1 MKKACGFFIILLSLP
16 VLWWIS
22 TNIRTEINSAKAHEE
37 QIADAI
43 HLPEVQS
50 QLPITLIDQN
60 GQTFSE
66 EYVEWRQP
74 LTLQEIPQIAQEIF
88 IASEDAHFYD
98 HIGFDLSAIVR
109 AVVANSNSNSASQG
123 GSTITQQLVRM
134 RYLSDEKTY
143 ERKLT
148 ELFYSY
154 ELEKEFDKDAI
165 LTMYLNE
172 SYFSNQVY
180 GIGGAATYYFQKPL
194 QELSVAEIAF
204 IAAIPNN
211 PSLYNPL
218 KNFDKTKARQERL
231 LDTLAA
237 SGAITTEDANTYKAE
252 TITLNVKNKV
262 QNYPMYS
269 TYVLQEL
276 RWLVAE
282 KEGYA
287 DRLANTQSEEEK
299 KKIKAQLDN
308 RLNTLFQ
315 NGLTIYTALDP
326 NKQAHDEKKMTAIL
340 GPGKLQAAGAVIDN
354 KSREV
359 VSIYAGKDYE
369 KYDFHR
375 AYQGTRQPGSAFKPL
390 AVYAPFFETTAHTPD
405 SKVSGGSYC
414 VGSFCP
420 QNYGGFTY
428 GDVSIRT
435 AFRYSYN
442 TSALRLLNTVGI
454 ETAFSYL
461 DRFNFRSI
469 VAEDHNY
476 AAASLGGLT
485 YGVTA
490 LELADAYT
498 SFIDGSYVLA
508 HSIRK
513 VTAADGTELF
523 SWDTERDQIWSPK
536 TVKYM
541 RSLLA
546 DVVANGTGQGVYS
559 RGNYIGA
566 KTGTTN
572 NYRDYWLA
580 GLNDEYTA
588 AVWLGYDKPQS
599 MESLEAYKIHHKLFN
614 VLME

>member
-1 MKKACGFFIILLSLP
+1 MKKAFGFFIIVLSLP
-16 VLWWIS
+16 ALWWIS
-22 TNIRTEINSAKAHEE
+22 TNIKTEINIAQAHEE
-37 QIADAI
+37 QMTNAI
-43 HLPEVQS
+43 HLPEVEA
-50 QLPITLIDQN
+50 QLPVTLIDRN

-74 LTLQEIPQIAQEIF
+74 LSLQEIPQIAQEIF
-88 IASEDAHFYD
+88 ITSEDADFYT
-98 HIGFDLSAIVR
+98 HIGFDLSAIIR
-109 AVVANSNSNSASQG
+109 AVVANSNSNTTSQG

-134 RYLSDEKTY
+134 RYLSEEKTY

-148 ELFYSY
+148 ELFYAY
-154 ELEKEFDKDAI
+154 ELEKEFDKEAI

-194 QELSVAEIAF
+194 QELSIAEIAF

-218 KNFDKTKARQERL
+218 KNYDQTKARQERL

-237 SGAITTEDANTYKAE
+237 NGAITEGEAKNYKADA
-252 TITLNVKNKV
+252 ITLNVKDKI
-262 QNYPMYS
+262 QSYPMYS

-276 RWLVAE
+276 KWLVAE

-287 DRLANTQSEEEK
+287 DRLGFTDNEEEK
-299 KKIKAQLDN
+299 KKIKAQLDI

-315 NGLTIYTALDP
+315 NGLIIHTALDP
-326 NKQAHDEKKMTAIL
+326 TKQQHDEEKMSAIL
-340 GPGKLQAAGAVIDN
+340 GTSPLQAAGAAIEN
-354 KSREV
+354 QSREI
-359 VSIYAGKDYE
+359 VSLYAGKNYE
-369 KYDFHR
+369 KFDFHR
-375 AYQGTRQPGSAFKPL
+375 AFQGTRQPGSAFKPL
-390 AVYAPFFETTAHTPD
+390 AVYAPFFETTSHTPD
-405 SKVSGGSYC
+405 SIVNGGRYC

-420 QNYGGFTY
+420 QNYGGYTY

-435 AFRYSYN
+435 AFRHSYN
-442 TSALRLLNTVGI
+442 TSALRLFQTVGV
-454 ETAFSYL
+454 ETAFHYL
-461 DRFNFRSI
+461 NRFHFRSI
-469 VAEDHNY
+469 VEKDYNY
-476 AAASLGGLT
+476 AASLGGLT

-513 VTAADGTELF
+513 VTALDGTELY
-523 SWDTERDQIWSPK
+523 SWDTQRDQIWSPK

-541 RSLLA
+541 RELLA

-559 RGNYIGA
+559 NSSYVGA

-572 NYRDYWLA
+572 DYRDYWLA
-580 GLNDEYTA
+580 GLNNEYTA

-599 MESLEAYKIHHKLFN
+599 MQQLEEYKIHHQLFN
-614 VLME
+614 VLLE

>member
-16 VLWWIS
+16 TLWWIS

-37 QIADAI
+37 QIVDAI

-50 QLPITLIDQN
+50 QLPVILIDQN
-60 GQTFSE
+60 GETFSE

-88 IASEDAHFYD
+88 IASEDANFYE
-98 HIGFDLSAIVR
+98 HIGFDLSAIIR
-109 AVVANSNSNSASQG
+109 AMVANSNTNSTSQG

-237 SGAITTEDANTYKAE
+237 SGAITTEDAITYKAE

-315 NGLTIYTALDP
+315 NGLTIHTALDP
-326 NKQAHDEKKMTAIL
+326 NKQAHDEKEMTAIL
-340 GPGKLQAAGAVIDN
+340 GSGKLQAAGAVIDN

-359 VSIYAGKDYE
+359 VSLYAGKNYE
-369 KYDFHR
+369 KFDFHR
-375 AYQGTRQPGSAFKPL
+375 AFQGTRQPGSAFKPL
-390 AVYAPFFETTAHTPD
+390 AVYAPLFETTTSTPD
-405 SKVSGGSYC
+405 STVSGGSYC

-442 TSALRLLNTVGI
+442 TSALRLFNTVGI

-469 VAEDHNY
+469 VEKDRNY
-476 AAASLGGLT
+476 AASLGGLT

-513 VTAADGTELF
+513 VTAADGTELY
-523 SWDTERDQIWSPK
+523 SWDTARDQIWSPK

-541 RSLLA
+541 RALLA
-546 DVVANGTGQGVYS
+546 DVVTNGTGQGVYS
-559 RGNYIGA
+559 RSNYVGA

-599 MESLEAYKIHHKLFN
+599 MENLEAYKIHHQLFN
-614 VLME
+614 VLIE

>member
-1 MKKACGFFIILLSLP
+1 MKKAFGFFIIVLSLP
-16 VLWWIS
+16 ALWWIS
-22 TNIRTEINSAKAHEE
+22 TNIKTEIHIAQAHEE
-37 QIADAI
+37 QMTNAI
-43 HLPEVQS
+43 HLPEVEA
-50 QLPITLIDQN
+50 QLPVTLIDRN

-74 LTLQEIPQIAQEIF
+74 LSLQEIPQIAQEIF
-88 IASEDAHFYD
+88 ITSEDADFYT
-98 HIGFDLSAIVR
+98 HIGFDLSAIIR
-109 AVVANSNSNSASQG
+109 AVVANSNSNTTSQG

-134 RYLSDEKTY
+134 RYLSEEKTY

-148 ELFYSY
+148 ELFYAY
-154 ELEKEFDKDAI
+154 ELEKEFDKEAI

-194 QELSVAEIAF
+194 QELSIAEIAF

-218 KNFDKTKARQERL
+218 KNYDQTKARQERL

-237 SGAITTEDANTYKAE
+237 NGAITEGEAKNYKADA
-252 TITLNVKNKV
+252 ITLNVKDKI
-262 QNYPMYS
+262 QSYPMYS

-276 RWLVAE
+276 KWLIAE

-287 DRLANTQSEEEK
+287 DRLSSTDNEEEK
-299 KKIKAQLDN
+299 KKIKAQLDI

-315 NGLTIYTALDP
+315 NGLIIHTALDP
-326 NKQAHDEKKMTAIL
+326 TKQQHDEEKMSAIL
-340 GPGKLQAAGAVIDN
+340 GTSPWQSAGAAIEN
-354 KSREV
+354 QSREI
-359 VSIYAGKDYE
+359 VSLYAGKNYE
-369 KYDFHR
+369 KFDFHR
-375 AYQGTRQPGSAFKPL
+375 AFQGTRQPGSAFKPL
-390 AVYAPFFETTAHTPD
+390 AVYAPFFETTSHTPD
-405 SKVSGGSYC
+405 SIVNGGRYC

-420 QNYGGFTY
+420 QNYGGYTY

-435 AFRYSYN
+435 AFRHSYN
-442 TSALRLLNTVGI
+442 TSALRLFQTVGV
-454 ETAFSYL
+454 ETAFHYL
-461 DRFNFRSI
+461 NRFHFRSI
-469 VAEDHNY
+469 VEKDYNY
-476 AAASLGGLT
+476 AASLGGLT

-513 VTAADGTELF
+513 VTALDGTELY
-523 SWDTERDQIWSPK
+523 SWDTQRDQIWSPK

-541 RSLLA
+541 RELLA

-559 RGNYIGA
+559 NSSYVGA

-572 NYRDYWLA
+572 DYRDYWLA
-580 GLNDEYTA
+580 GLNNEYTA

-599 MESLEAYKIHHKLFN
+599 MQQLEEYKIHHQLFN
-614 VLME
+614 VLLE

>member
-1 MKKACGFFIILLSLP
+1 MKKAFGFFIIILSLP
-16 VLWWIS
+16 ALWWIS
-22 TNIRTEINSAKAHEE
+22 TNIKTEINIAQAHEE
-37 QIADAI
+37 QMTNAI
-43 HLPEVQS
+43 HLPEVEA
-50 QLPITLIDQN
+50 QLPVTLIDRN

-74 LTLQEIPQIAQEIF
+74 LSLQEIPQIAQEIF
-88 IASEDAHFYD
+88 ITSEDADFYT
-98 HIGFDLSAIVR
+98 HIGFDLSAIIR
-109 AVVANSNSNSASQG
+109 AVVANSNSNTTSQG

-134 RYLSDEKTY
+134 RYLSEEKTY

-148 ELFYSY
+148 ELFYAY
-154 ELEKEFDKDAI
+154 ELEKEFDKEAI

-194 QELSVAEIAF
+194 QELSIAEIAF

-218 KNFDKTKARQERL
+218 KNYDQTKARQERL

-237 SGAITTEDANTYKAE
+237 NGAITEGEAKNYKADA
-252 TITLNVKNKV
+252 ITLNVKDKI
-262 QNYPMYS
+262 QSYPMYS

-276 RWLVAE
+276 KWLVAE

-287 DRLANTQSEEEK
+287 DRLSSTDNEEEK
-299 KKIKAQLDN
+299 KKIKAQLDI

-315 NGLTIYTALDP
+315 NGLIIHTALDP
-326 NKQAHDEKKMTAIL
+326 TKQQHDEEKMSAIL
-340 GPGKLQAAGAVIDN
+340 GTSPWQAAGAAIEN
-354 KSREV
+354 QSREI
-359 VSIYAGKDYE
+359 VSLYAGKNYE
-369 KYDFHR
+369 KFDFHR
-375 AYQGTRQPGSAFKPL
+375 AFQGTRQPGSAFKPL
-390 AVYAPFFETTAHTPD
+390 AVYAPFFETTSHTPD
-405 SKVSGGSYC
+405 SIVNGGRYC

-420 QNYGGFTY
+420 QNYGGYTY

-435 AFRYSYN
+435 AFRHSYN
-442 TSALRLLNTVGI
+442 TSALRLFQTVGV
-454 ETAFSYL
+454 ETAFHYL
-461 DRFNFRSI
+461 NRFHFRSI
-469 VAEDHNY
+469 VEKDYNY
-476 AAASLGGLT
+476 AASLGGLT

-513 VTAADGTELF
+513 VTALDGTELY
-523 SWDTERDQIWSPK
+523 SWDTQRDQIWSPK

-541 RSLLA
+541 RELLA

-559 RGNYIGA
+559 NSSYVGA

-572 NYRDYWLA
+572 DYRDYWLA
-580 GLNDEYTA
+580 GLNNEYTA

-599 MESLEAYKIHHKLFN
+599 MQQLEEYKIHHQLFN
-614 VLME
+614 VLLE

>member
-1 MKKACGFFIILLSLP
+1 MKKAFGFFIIVLSLP
-16 VLWWIS
+16 ALWWIS
-22 TNIRTEINSAKAHEE
+22 TNIKTEINIAQAHEE
-37 QIADAI
+37 QMTNAI
-43 HLPEVQS
+43 HLPEVEA
-50 QLPITLIDQN
+50 QLPVTLIDRN

-74 LTLQEIPQIAQEIF
+74 LSLQEIPQIAQEIF
-88 IASEDAHFYD
+88 ITSEDADFYT
-98 HIGFDLSAIVR
+98 HIGFDLSAIIR
-109 AVVANSNSNSASQG
+109 AVVANSNSNTTSQG

-134 RYLSDEKTY
+134 RYLSEEKTY

-148 ELFYSY
+148 ELFYAY
-154 ELEKEFDKDAI
+154 ELEKEFDKEAI

-194 QELSVAEIAF
+194 QELSIAEIAF

-218 KNFDKTKARQERL
+218 KNYDQTKARQERL

-237 SGAITTEDANTYKAE
+237 NGAITEGEAKNYKADA
-252 TITLNVKNKV
+252 ITLNVKDKI
-262 QNYPMYS
+262 QSYPMYS

-276 RWLVAE
+276 KWLIAE

-287 DRLANTQSEEEK
+287 DRLSSTDNEEEK
-299 KKIKAQLDN
+299 KKIKAQLDI

-315 NGLTIYTALDP
+315 NGLIIHTALDP
-326 NKQAHDEKKMTAIL
+326 TKQQHDEEKMSAIL
-340 GPGKLQAAGAVIDN
+340 GTSPWQAAGAAIEN
-354 KSREV
+354 QSREI
-359 VSIYAGKDYE
+359 VSLYAGKNYE
-369 KYDFHR
+369 KFDFHR
-375 AYQGTRQPGSAFKPL
+375 AFQGTRQPGSAFKPL
-390 AVYAPFFETTAHTPD
+390 AVYAPFFETTSHTPD
-405 SKVSGGSYC
+405 SIVNGGRYC

-420 QNYGGFTY
+420 QNYGGYTY

-435 AFRYSYN
+435 AFRHSYN
-442 TSALRLLNTVGI
+442 TSALRLFQTVGV
-454 ETAFSYL
+454 ETAFHYL
-461 DRFNFRSI
+461 NRFHFRSI
-469 VAEDHNY
+469 VEKDYNY
-476 AAASLGGLT
+476 AASLGGLT

-513 VTAADGTELF
+513 VTALDGTELY
-523 SWDTERDQIWSPK
+523 SWDTQRDQIWSPK

-541 RSLLA
+541 RELLA

-559 RGNYIGA
+559 NSSYVGA

-572 NYRDYWLA
+572 DYRDYWLA
-580 GLNDEYTA
+580 GLNNEYTA

-599 MESLEAYKIHHKLFN
+599 MQQLEEYKIHHQLFN
-614 VLME
+614 VLLE

>member
-1 MKKACGFFIILLSLP
+1 MKKAFGFFIIVLSLP
-16 VLWWIS
+16 ALWWIS
-22 TNIRTEINSAKAHEE
+22 TNIKTEINIAQAHEE
-37 QIADAI
+37 QMTNAI
-43 HLPEVQS
+43 HLPEVEA
-50 QLPITLIDQN
+50 QLPVTLIDRN

-74 LTLQEIPQIAQEIF
+74 LSLQEIPQIAQEIF
-88 IASEDAHFYD
+88 ITSEDADFYT
-98 HIGFDLSAIVR
+98 HIGFDLSAIIR
-109 AVVANSNSNSASQG
+109 AVVANSNSNTTSQG

-134 RYLSDEKTY
+134 RYLSEEKTY

-148 ELFYSY
+148 ELFYAY
-154 ELEKEFDKDAI
+154 ELEKEFDKEAI

-194 QELSVAEIAF
+194 QELSIAEIAF

-218 KNFDKTKARQERL
+218 KNYDQTKARQERL

-237 SGAITTEDANTYKAE
+237 NGAITEGEAKNYKADA
-252 TITLNVKNKV
+252 ITLNVKDKI
-262 QNYPMYS
+262 QSYPMYS

-276 RWLVAE
+276 KWLIAE

-287 DRLANTQSEEEK
+287 DRLSSTDNEEEK
-299 KKIKAQLDN
+299 KKIKAQLDI

-315 NGLTIYTALDP
+315 NGLIIHTALDP
-326 NKQAHDEKKMTAIL
+326 TKQQHDEEKMSAIL
-340 GPGKLQAAGAVIDN
+340 GTSPWQAAGATIEN
-354 KSREV
+354 QSREI
-359 VSIYAGKDYE
+359 VSLYAGKNYE
-369 KYDFHR
+369 KFDFHR
-375 AYQGTRQPGSAFKPL
+375 AFQGTRQPGSAFKPL
-390 AVYAPFFETTAHTPD
+390 AVYAPFFETTSHTPD
-405 SKVSGGSYC
+405 SIVNGGRYC

-420 QNYGGFTY
+420 QNYGGYTY

-435 AFRYSYN
+435 AFRHSYN
-442 TSALRLLNTVGI
+442 TSALRLFQTVGV
-454 ETAFSYL
+454 ETAFYYL
-461 DRFNFRSI
+461 NRFHFRSI
-469 VAEDHNY
+469 VEKDYNY
-476 AAASLGGLT
+476 AASLGGLT

-513 VTAADGTELF
+513 VTALDGNELY
-523 SWDTERDQIWSPK
+523 SWDTQRDQIWSPK

-541 RSLLA
+541 RELLA

-559 RGNYIGA
+559 NSSYVGA

-572 NYRDYWLA
+572 DYRDYWLA
-580 GLNDEYTA
+580 GLNNEYTA

-599 MESLEAYKIHHKLFN
+599 MQQLEEYKIHHQLFN
-614 VLME
+614 VLLE

>member
-1 MKKACGFFIILLSLP
+1 MKKAFGFFIIVLSLP
-16 VLWWIS
+16 ALWWIS
-22 TNIRTEINSAKAHEE
+22 TNIKTEINIAQAHEE
-37 QIADAI
+37 QMTNAI
-43 HLPEVQS
+43 HLPEVEA
-50 QLPITLIDQN
+50 QLPVTLIDRN

-74 LTLQEIPQIAQEIF
+74 LSLQEIPQIAQEIF
-88 IASEDAHFYD
+88 ITSEDADFYT
-98 HIGFDLSAIVR
+98 HIGFDLSAIIR
-109 AVVANSNSNSASQG
+109 AVVANSNSNTTSQG

-134 RYLSDEKTY
+134 RYLSEEKTY

-148 ELFYSY
+148 ELFYAY
-154 ELEKEFDKDAI
+154 ELEKEFDKEAI

-194 QELSVAEIAF
+194 KELSIAEIAF

-218 KNFDKTKARQERL
+218 KNYDQTKARQERL

-237 SGAITTEDANTYKAE
+237 NGAITEGEAKNYKADA
-252 TITLNVKNKV
+252 ITLNVKDKI
-262 QNYPMYS
+262 QSYPMYS

-276 RWLVAE
+276 KWLIAE

-287 DRLANTQSEEEK
+287 DRLSSTDNEEEK
-299 KKIKAQLDN
+299 KKIKAQLDI

-315 NGLTIYTALDP
+315 NGLIIHTALDP
-326 NKQAHDEKKMTAIL
+326 TKQQHDEEKMSAIL
-340 GPGKLQAAGAVIDN
+340 GTSPWQAAGAAIEN
-354 KSREV
+354 QSREI
-359 VSIYAGKDYE
+359 VSLYAGKNYE
-369 KYDFHR
+369 KFDFHR
-375 AYQGTRQPGSAFKPL
+375 AFQGTRQPGSAFKPL
-390 AVYAPFFETTAHTPD
+390 AVYAPFFETTSHTPD
-405 SKVSGGSYC
+405 SIVNGGRYC

-420 QNYGGFTY
+420 QNYGGYTY

-435 AFRYSYN
+435 AFRHSYN
-442 TSALRLLNTVGI
+442 TSALRLFQTVGV
-454 ETAFSYL
+454 ETAFHYL
-461 DRFNFRSI
+461 NRFHFRSI
-469 VAEDHNY
+469 VEKDYNY
-476 AAASLGGLT
+476 AASLGGLT

-513 VTAADGTELF
+513 VTALDGTELY
-523 SWDTERDQIWSPK
+523 SWDTQRDQIWSPK

-541 RSLLA
+541 RELLA

-559 RGNYIGA
+559 NSSYVGA

-572 NYRDYWLA
+572 DYRDYWLA
-580 GLNDEYTA
+580 GLNNEYTA

-599 MESLEAYKIHHKLFN
+599 MQQLEEYKIHHQLFN
-614 VLME
+614 VLLE

>member
-1 MKKACGFFIILLSLP
+1 MKKAFGFFIIVLSLP
-16 VLWWIS
+16 ALWWIS
-22 TNIRTEINSAKAHEE
+22 TNIKTEINIAQAHEE
-37 QIADAI
+37 QMTNAI
-43 HLPEVQS
+43 HLPEVEA
-50 QLPITLIDQN
+50 QLPVTLIDRN

-74 LTLQEIPQIAQEIF
+74 LSLQEIPQIAQEIF
-88 IASEDAHFYD
+88 ITSEDADFYT
-98 HIGFDLSAIVR
+98 HIGFDLSAIIR
-109 AVVANSNSNSASQG
+109 AVVANSNSNTTSQG

-134 RYLSDEKTY
+134 RYLSEEKTY

-148 ELFYSY
+148 ELFYAY
-154 ELEKEFDKDAI
+154 ELEKEFDKEAI

-194 QELSVAEIAF
+194 QELSIAEIAF

-218 KNFDKTKARQERL
+218 KNYDQTKARQERL

-237 SGAITTEDANTYKAE
+237 NGSITEGEAKNYKADA
-252 TITLNVKNKV
+252 ITLNVKDKI
-262 QNYPMYS
+262 QSYPMYS

-276 RWLVAE
+276 KWLIAE

-287 DRLANTQSEEEK
+287 DRLSSTDNEEEK
-299 KKIKAQLDN
+299 KKIKAQLDI

-315 NGLTIYTALDP
+315 NGLIIHTALDP
-326 NKQAHDEKKMTAIL
+326 TKQQHDEEKMSAIL
-340 GPGKLQAAGAVIDN
+340 GTSPWQAAGAAIEN
-354 KSREV
+354 QSREI
-359 VSIYAGKDYE
+359 VSLYAGKNYE
-369 KYDFHR
+369 KFDFHR
-375 AYQGTRQPGSAFKPL
+375 AFQGTRQPGSAFKPL
-390 AVYAPFFETTAHTPD
+390 AVYAPFFETTSHTPD
-405 SKVSGGSYC
+405 SIVNGGRYC

-420 QNYGGFTY
+420 QNYGGYTY

-435 AFRYSYN
+435 AFRHSYN
-442 TSALRLLNTVGI
+442 TSALRLFQTVGV
-454 ETAFSYL
+454 ETAFHYL
-461 DRFNFRSI
+461 NRFHFRSI
-469 VAEDHNY
+469 VEKDYNY
-476 AAASLGGLT
+476 AASLGGLT

-513 VTAADGTELF
+513 VTALDGTELY
-523 SWDTERDQIWSPK
+523 SWDTQRDQIWSPK

-541 RSLLA
+541 RELLA
-546 DVVANGTGQGVYS
+546 DVVANGTGQGIYS
-559 RGNYIGA
+559 NSSYVGA

-572 NYRDYWLA
+572 DYRDYWLA
-580 GLNDEYTA
+580 GLNNEYTA

-599 MESLEAYKIHHKLFN
+599 MQQLEEYKIHHQLFN
-614 VLME
+614 VLLE

>member
-1 MKKACGFFIILLSLP
+1 MKKAFGFFIIVLSLP
-16 VLWWIS
+16 ALWWIS
-22 TNIRTEINSAKAHEE
+22 TNIKTEINIAQAHEE
-37 QIADAI
+37 QMTNAI
-43 HLPEVQS
+43 HLPEVEA
-50 QLPITLIDQN
+50 QLPVTLIDRN

-74 LTLQEIPQIAQEIF
+74 LSLQEIPQIAQEIF
-88 IASEDAHFYD
+88 ITSEDADFYT
-98 HIGFDLSAIVR
+98 HIGFDLSAIIR
-109 AVVANSNSNSASQG
+109 AVVANSNSNTTSQG

-134 RYLSDEKTY
+134 RYLSEEKTY

-148 ELFYSY
+148 ELFYAY
-154 ELEKEFDKDAI
+154 ELEKEFDKEAI

-194 QELSVAEIAF
+194 QELSIAEIAF

-218 KNFDKTKARQERL
+218 KNYDQTKARQERL

-237 SGAITTEDANTYKAE
+237 NGAITEGEAKNYKADA
-252 TITLNVKNKV
+252 ITLNVKDKI
-262 QNYPMYS
+262 QSYPMYS

-276 RWLVAE
+276 KWLIAE

-287 DRLANTQSEEEK
+287 DRLSSTDNEEEK
-299 KKIKAQLDN
+299 KKIKAQLDI

-315 NGLTIYTALDP
+315 NGLVIHTALDP
-326 NKQAHDEKKMTAIL
+326 TKQQHDEEKMSAIL
-340 GPGKLQAAGAVIDN
+340 GTSPWQAAGAAIEN
-354 KSREV
+354 QSREI
-359 VSIYAGKDYE
+359 VSLYAGKNYE
-369 KYDFHR
+369 KFDFHR
-375 AYQGTRQPGSAFKPL
+375 AFQGTRQPGSAFKPL
-390 AVYAPFFETTAHTPD
+390 AVYAPFFETTSHTPD
-405 SKVSGGSYC
+405 SIVNGGRYC

-420 QNYGGFTY
+420 QNYGGYTY

-435 AFRYSYN
+435 AFRHSYN
-442 TSALRLLNTVGI
+442 TSALRLFQTVGV
-454 ETAFSYL
+454 ETAFHYL
-461 DRFNFRSI
+461 NRFHFRSI
-469 VAEDHNY
+469 VEKDYNY
-476 AAASLGGLT
+476 AASLGGLT

-513 VTAADGTELF
+513 VTALDGTELY
-523 SWDTERDQIWSPK
+523 SWDTQRDQIWSPK

-541 RSLLA
+541 RELLA

-559 RGNYIGA
+559 NSSYVGA

-572 NYRDYWLA
+572 DYRDYWLA
-580 GLNDEYTA
+580 GLNNEYTA

-599 MESLEAYKIHHKLFN
+599 MQQLEEYKIHHQLFN
-614 VLME
+614 VLLE

>member
-16 VLWWIS
+16 ALWWIS

-37 QIADAI
+37 QIVDAI

-50 QLPITLIDQN
+50 QLPVILIDQN
-60 GQTFSE
+60 GETFSE

-88 IASEDAHFYD
+88 IASEDANFYE
-98 HIGFDLSAIVR
+98 HIGFDLSAIIR
-109 AVVANSNSNSASQG
+109 AMVANSNTNSTSQG

-204 IAAIPNN
+204 ISAIPNN

-237 SGAITTEDANTYKAE
+237 SGAITTEDAITYKAE

-315 NGLTIYTALDP
+315 NGLTIHTALDP
-326 NKQAHDEKKMTAIL
+326 NKQAHDEKEMTAIL
-340 GPGKLQAAGAVIDN
+340 GSGKLQAAGAVIDN

-359 VSIYAGKDYE
+359 VSLYAGKNYE
-369 KYDFHR
+369 KFDFHR

-390 AVYAPFFETTAHTPD
+390 AVYAPLFETTTHTPD
-405 SKVSGGSYC
+405 STVSGGSYC

-442 TSALRLLNTVGI
+442 TSALRLFNTVGI

-469 VAEDHNY
+469 VEKDHNY
-476 AAASLGGLT
+476 AASLGGLT

-513 VTAADGTELF
+513 VTAADGTELY
-523 SWDTERDQIWSPK
+523 SWDTARDQIWSPK

-541 RSLLA
+541 RALLA

-559 RGNYIGA
+559 RSNYVGA

-599 MESLEAYKIHHKLFN
+599 MENLEAYKIHHQLFN
-614 VLME
+614 VLIE

>member
-1 MKKACGFFIILLSLP
+1 MKKAFGFFIIVLSLP
-16 VLWWIS
+16 ALWWIS
-22 TNIRTEINSAKAHEE
+22 TNIKTEINIAQAHEE
-37 QIADAI
+37 QMTNAI
-43 HLPEVQS
+43 HLPEVEA
-50 QLPITLIDQN
+50 QLPVTLIDRN

-74 LTLQEIPQIAQEIF
+74 LSLREIPQIAQEIF
-88 IASEDAHFYD
+88 ITSEDADFYT
-98 HIGFDLSAIVR
+98 HIGFDLSAIIR
-109 AVVANSNSNSASQG
+109 AVVANSNSNTTSQG

-134 RYLSDEKTY
+134 RYLSEEKTY

-148 ELFYSY
+148 ELFYAY
-154 ELEKEFDKDAI
+154 ELEKEFDKEAI

-194 QELSVAEIAF
+194 QELSIAEIAF

-218 KNFDKTKARQERL
+218 KNYDQTKARQERL

-237 SGAITTEDANTYKAE
+237 NGAITEGEAKNYKADA
-252 TITLNVKNKV
+252 ITLNVKDKI
-262 QNYPMYS
+262 QSYPMYS

-276 RWLVAE
+276 KWLIAE

-287 DRLANTQSEEEK
+287 DRLSSTDNEEEK
-299 KKIKAQLDN
+299 KKIKAQLDI

-315 NGLTIYTALDP
+315 NGLVIHTALDP
-326 NKQAHDEKKMTAIL
+326 TKQQHDEEKMSAIL
-340 GPGKLQAAGAVIDN
+340 GTSPWQAAGAAIEN
-354 KSREV
+354 QSREI
-359 VSIYAGKDYE
+359 VSLYAGKNYE
-369 KYDFHR
+369 KFDFHR
-375 AYQGTRQPGSAFKPL
+375 AFQGTRQPGSAFKPL
-390 AVYAPFFETTAHTPD
+390 AVYAPFFETTSHTPD
-405 SKVSGGSYC
+405 SIVNGGRYC

-420 QNYGGFTY
+420 QNYGGYTY

-435 AFRYSYN
+435 AFRHSYN
-442 TSALRLLNTVGI
+442 TSALRLFQTVGV
-454 ETAFSYL
+454 ETAFHYL
-461 DRFNFRSI
+461 NRFHFRSI
-469 VAEDHNY
+469 VEKDYNY
-476 AAASLGGLT
+476 AASLGGLT

-513 VTAADGTELF
+513 VTALDGTELY
-523 SWDTERDQIWSPK
+523 SWDTQRDQIWSPK

-541 RSLLA
+541 RELLA

-559 RGNYIGA
+559 NSSYVGA

-572 NYRDYWLA
+572 DYRDYWLA
-580 GLNDEYTA
+580 GLNNEYTA

-599 MESLEAYKIHHKLFN
+599 MQQLEEYKIHHQLFN
-614 VLME
+614 VLLE

>member
-16 VLWWIS
+16 TLWWIS

-37 QIADAI
+37 QIVDAI

-50 QLPITLIDQN
+50 QLPVILIDQN
-60 GQTFSE
+60 GETFSE

-88 IASEDAHFYD
+88 IASEDANFYE
-98 HIGFDLSAIVR
+98 HIGFDLSAIIR
-109 AVVANSNSNSASQG
+109 AMVANSNTNSTSQG

-237 SGAITTEDANTYKAE
+237 SGAITTEDAITYKAE

-308 RLNTLFQ
+308 RLKTLFQ
-315 NGLTIYTALDP
+315 NGLTIHTALDP
-326 NKQAHDEKKMTAIL
+326 NKQAHDEKEMTAIL
-340 GPGKLQAAGAVIDN
+340 GSGKLQAAGAVIDN

-359 VSIYAGKDYE
+359 VSLYAGKNYE
-369 KYDFHR
+369 KFDFHR
-375 AYQGTRQPGSAFKPL
+375 AFQGTRQPGSAFKPL
-390 AVYAPFFETTAHTPD
+390 AVYAPLFETTTSTPD
-405 SKVSGGSYC
+405 STVSGGSYC

-442 TSALRLLNTVGI
+442 TSALRLFNTVGI

-469 VAEDHNY
+469 VEKDRNY
-476 AAASLGGLT
+476 AASLGGLT

-513 VTAADGTELF
+513 VTAADGTELY
-523 SWDTERDQIWSPK
+523 SWDTARDQIWSPK

-541 RSLLA
+541 RALLA
-546 DVVANGTGQGVYS
+546 DVVTNGTGQGVYS
-559 RGNYIGA
+559 RSNYVGA

-599 MESLEAYKIHHKLFN
+599 MENLEAYKIHHQLFN
-614 VLME
+614 VLIE

>member
-16 VLWWIS
+16 ALWWIS

-37 QIADAI
+37 QIVDAI

-50 QLPITLIDQN
+50 QLPVILIDQN
-60 GQTFSE
+60 GETFSE

-88 IASEDAHFYD
+88 IASEDANFYE
-98 HIGFDLSAIVR
+98 HIGFDLSAIIR
-109 AVVANSNSNSASQG
+109 AMVANSNTDSTSQG

-154 ELEKEFDKDAI
+154 ELEKEFDKDSI

-204 IAAIPNN
+204 ISAIPNN

-237 SGAITTEDANTYKAE
+237 SGAITTEDAITYKAE

-315 NGLTIYTALDP
+315 NGLTIHTALDP
-326 NKQAHDEKKMTAIL
+326 NKQAHDEKEMTAIL
-340 GPGKLQAAGAVIDN
+340 GSGKLQAAGAVIDN

-359 VSIYAGKDYE
+359 VSLYAGKNYE
-369 KYDFHR
+369 KFDFHR
-375 AYQGTRQPGSAFKPL
+375 AFQGTRQPGSAFKPL
-390 AVYAPFFETTAHTPD
+390 AVYAPLFETTTYTPD
-405 SKVSGGSYC
+405 STVSGGSYC

-442 TSALRLLNTVGI
+442 TSALRLFNTVGI

-469 VAEDHNY
+469 VEKDHNY
-476 AAASLGGLT
+476 AASLGGLT

-513 VTAADGTELF
+513 VTAADGTELY
-523 SWDTERDQIWSPK
+523 SWDTARDQIWSPK

-541 RSLLA
+541 RALLA

-559 RGNYIGA
+559 RSNYVGA

-599 MESLEAYKIHHKLFN
+599 MENLEAYKIHHQLFN
-614 VLME
+614 VLIE

>member
-1 MKKACGFFIILLSLP
+1 MKKAFGFFIIVLSLP
-16 VLWWIS
+16 ALWWIS
-22 TNIRTEINSAKAHEE
+22 TNIKTEINIAQAHEE
-37 QIADAI
+37 QMTNAI
-43 HLPEVQS
+43 HLPEVEA
-50 QLPITLIDQN
+50 QLPVTLIDRN

-74 LTLQEIPQIAQEIF
+74 LSLQEIPQIAQEIF
-88 IASEDAHFYD
+88 ITSEDADFYT
-98 HIGFDLSAIVR
+98 HIGFDLSAIIR
-109 AVVANSNSNSASQG
+109 AVVANSNSNTTSQG

-134 RYLSDEKTY
+134 RYLSEEKTY

-148 ELFYSY
+148 ELFYAY
-154 ELEKEFDKDAI
+154 ELEKEFDKEAI

-194 QELSVAEIAF
+194 QELSIAEIAF

-218 KNFDKTKARQERL
+218 KNYDQTKARQERL

-237 SGAITTEDANTYKAE
+237 NGAITEGEAKNYKADA
-252 TITLNVKNKV
+252 ITLNVKDKI
-262 QNYPMYS
+262 QSYPMYS

-276 RWLVAE
+276 KWLIAE
-282 KEGYA
+282 KESYA
-287 DRLANTQSEEEK
+287 DRLSSTDNEEEK
-299 KKIKAQLDN
+299 KKIKAQLDI

-315 NGLTIYTALDP
+315 NGLIIHTALDP
-326 NKQAHDEKKMTAIL
+326 TKQQHDEEKMSAIL
-340 GPGKLQAAGAVIDN
+340 GTSPWQAAGAAIEN
-354 KSREV
+354 QSREI
-359 VSIYAGKDYE
+359 VSLYAGKNYE
-369 KYDFHR
+369 KFDFHR
-375 AYQGTRQPGSAFKPL
+375 AFQGTRQPGSAFKPL
-390 AVYAPFFETTAHTPD
+390 AVYAPFFETTSHTPD
-405 SKVSGGSYC
+405 SIVNGGRYC

-420 QNYGGFTY
+420 QNYGGYTY

-435 AFRYSYN
+435 AFRHSYN
-442 TSALRLLNTVGI
+442 TSALRLFQTVGV
-454 ETAFSYL
+454 ETAFHYL
-461 DRFNFRSI
+461 NRFHFRSI
-469 VAEDHNY
+469 VEKDYNY
-476 AAASLGGLT
+476 AASLGGLT

-513 VTAADGTELF
+513 VTALDGTELY
-523 SWDTERDQIWSPK
+523 SWDTQRDQIWSPK

-541 RSLLA
+541 RELLA

-559 RGNYIGA
+559 NSSYVGA

-572 NYRDYWLA
+572 DYRDYWLA
-580 GLNDEYTA
+580 GLNNEYTA

-599 MESLEAYKIHHKLFN
+599 MQQLEEYKIHHQLFN
-614 VLME
+614 VLLE

>member
-1 MKKACGFFIILLSLP
+1 MKKAFGFFIIILSLP
-16 VLWWIS
+16 ALWWIS
-22 TNIRTEINSAKAHEE
+22 TNIKTEINIAQAHEE
-37 QIADAI
+37 QMTNAI
-43 HLPEVQS
+43 HLPEVEA
-50 QLPITLIDQN
+50 QLPVTLIDRN

-74 LTLQEIPQIAQEIF
+74 LSLQEIPQIAQEIF
-88 IASEDAHFYD
+88 ITSEDADFYT
-98 HIGFDLSAIVR
+98 HIGFDLSAIIR
-109 AVVANSNSNSASQG
+109 AVVANSNSNTTSQG

-134 RYLSDEKTY
+134 RYLSEEKTY

-148 ELFYSY
+148 ELFYAY
-154 ELEKEFDKDAI
+154 ELEKEFDKEAI

-194 QELSVAEIAF
+194 QELSIAEIAF

-218 KNFDKTKARQERL
+218 KNYDQTKARQERL

-237 SGAITTEDANTYKAE
+237 NGAITEGEAKNYKADA
-252 TITLNVKNKV
+252 ITLNVKDKI
-262 QNYPMYS
+262 QSYPMYS

-276 RWLVAE
+276 KWLIAE

-287 DRLANTQSEEEK
+287 DRLSSTDNEEEK
-299 KKIKAQLDN
+299 KKIKAQLDI

-315 NGLTIYTALDP
+315 NGLIIHTALDP
-326 NKQAHDEKKMTAIL
+326 TKQQHDEEKMSAIL
-340 GPGKLQAAGAVIDN
+340 GTSPWQAAGAAIEN
-354 KSREV
+354 QSREI
-359 VSIYAGKDYE
+359 VSLYAGKNYE
-369 KYDFHR
+369 KFDFHR
-375 AYQGTRQPGSAFKPL
+375 AFQGTRQPGSAFKPL
-390 AVYAPFFETTAHTPD
+390 AVYAPFFETTSHTPD
-405 SKVSGGSYC
+405 SIVNGGRYC

-420 QNYGGFTY
+420 QNYGGYTY

-435 AFRYSYN
+435 AFRHSYN
-442 TSALRLLNTVGI
+442 TSALRLFQTVGV
-454 ETAFSYL
+454 ETAFHYL
-461 DRFNFRSI
+461 NRFHFRSI
-469 VAEDHNY
+469 VEKDYNY
-476 AAASLGGLT
+476 AASLGGLT

-513 VTAADGTELF
+513 VTALDGTELY
-523 SWDTERDQIWSPK
+523 SWDTQRDQIWSPK

-541 RSLLA
+541 RELLA

-559 RGNYIGA
+559 NSSYVGA

-572 NYRDYWLA
+572 DYRDYWLA
-580 GLNDEYTA
+580 GLNNEYTA

-599 MESLEAYKIHHKLFN
+599 MQQLEEYKIHHQLFN
-614 VLME
+614 VLLE

>member
-1 MKKACGFFIILLSLP
+1 MKKAFGFFIIVLSLP
-16 VLWWIS
+16 ALWWIS
-22 TNIRTEINSAKAHEE
+22 TNIKTEINIAQAHEE
-37 QIADAI
+37 QMTNAI
-43 HLPEVQS
+43 HLPEVEA
-50 QLPITLIDQN
+50 QLPVTLIDRN

-74 LTLQEIPQIAQEIF
+74 LSLQEIPQIAQEIF
-88 IASEDAHFYD
+88 ITSEDADFYT
-98 HIGFDLSAIVR
+98 HIGFDLSAIIR
-109 AVVANSNSNSASQG
+109 AVVANSNSNTTSQG

-134 RYLSDEKTY
+134 RYLSEEKTY

-148 ELFYSY
+148 ELFYAY
-154 ELEKEFDKDAI
+154 ELEKEFDKEAI

-194 QELSVAEIAF
+194 QELSIAEITF

-218 KNFDKTKARQERL
+218 KNYDQTKARQERL

-237 SGAITTEDANTYKAE
+237 NGAITEGEAKNYKADA
-252 TITLNVKNKV
+252 ITLNVKDKI
-262 QNYPMYS
+262 QSYPMYS

-276 RWLVAE
+276 KWLIAE

-287 DRLANTQSEEEK
+287 DRLSSTDNEEEK
-299 KKIKAQLDN
+299 KKIKAQLDI

-315 NGLTIYTALDP
+315 NGLIIHTALDP
-326 NKQAHDEKKMTAIL
+326 TKQQHDEEKMSAIL
-340 GPGKLQAAGAVIDN
+340 GTSPWQAAGAAIEN
-354 KSREV
+354 QSREI
-359 VSIYAGKDYE
+359 VSLYAGKNYE
-369 KYDFHR
+369 KFDFHR
-375 AYQGTRQPGSAFKPL
+375 AFQGTRQPGSAFKPL
-390 AVYAPFFETTAHTPD
+390 AVYAPFFETTSHTPD
-405 SKVSGGSYC
+405 SIVNGGRYC

-420 QNYGGFTY
+420 QNYGGYTY

-435 AFRYSYN
+435 AFRHSYN
-442 TSALRLLNTVGI
+442 TSALRLFQTVGV
-454 ETAFSYL
+454 ETAFHYL
-461 DRFNFRSI
+461 NRFHFSSI
-469 VAEDHNY
+469 VEKDYNY
-476 AAASLGGLT
+476 AASLGGLT

-513 VTAADGTELF
+513 VTALDGTELY
-523 SWDTERDQIWSPK
+523 SWDTQRDQIWSPK

-541 RSLLA
+541 RELLA

-559 RGNYIGA
+559 NSSYVGA

-572 NYRDYWLA
+572 DYRDYWLA
-580 GLNDEYTA
+580 GLNNEYTA

-599 MESLEAYKIHHKLFN
+599 MQQLEEYKIHHQLFN
-614 VLME
+614 VLLE

>member
-16 VLWWIS
+16 ALWWIS

-37 QIADAI
+37 QIVDAI

-50 QLPITLIDQN
+50 QLPVILIDQN
-60 GQTFSE
+60 GETFSE

-88 IASEDAHFYD
+88 IASEDANFYE
-98 HIGFDLSAIVR
+98 HIGFDLSAIIR
-109 AVVANSNSNSASQG
+109 AMVANSNTDSTSQG

-237 SGAITTEDANTYKAE
+237 SGAITTEDAITYKAE

-299 KKIKAQLDN
+299 KKIKAQLDK

-315 NGLTIYTALDP
+315 NGLTIHTALDP
-326 NKQAHDEKKMTAIL
+326 NKQAHDEKEMTAIL
-340 GPGKLQAAGAVIDN
+340 GSGKLQAAGAVIDN

-359 VSIYAGKDYE
+359 VSLYAGKNYE
-369 KYDFHR
+369 KFDFHR
-375 AYQGTRQPGSAFKPL
+375 AFQGTRQPGSAFKPL
-390 AVYAPFFETTAHTPD
+390 AVYAPLFETTTYTPD
-405 SKVSGGSYC
+405 STVSGGSYC

-442 TSALRLLNTVGI
+442 TSALRLFNTVGI

-469 VAEDHNY
+469 VEKDHNY
-476 AAASLGGLT
+476 AASLGGLT

-513 VTAADGTELF
+513 VTAADGTELY
-523 SWDTERDQIWSPK
+523 SWDTARDQIWSPK

-541 RSLLA
+541 RALLA

-559 RGNYIGA
+559 RSNYVGA

-599 MESLEAYKIHHKLFN
+599 MENLEAYKIHHQLFN

>member
-16 VLWWIS
+16 ALWWIS

-37 QIADAI
+37 QIVDAI

-50 QLPITLIDQN
+50 QLPVILIDQN
-60 GQTFSE
+60 GETFSE

-88 IASEDAHFYD
+88 IASEDANFYE
-98 HIGFDLSAIVR
+98 HIGFDLSAIIR
-109 AVVANSNSNSASQG
+109 AMVANSNTDSTSQG

-154 ELEKEFDKDAI
+154 ELEKEFDKDSI

-204 IAAIPNN
+204 ISAIPNN

-237 SGAITTEDANTYKAE
+237 SGAITTEDAITYKAE

-299 KKIKAQLDN
+299 KKIKTQLDD

-315 NGLTIYTALDP
+315 NGLTIHTALDP
-326 NKQAHDEKKMTAIL
+326 NKQAHDEKEMTAIL
-340 GPGKLQAAGAVIDN
+340 GSGKLQAAGAVIDN

-359 VSIYAGKDYE
+359 VSLYAGKNYE
-369 KYDFHR
+369 KFDFHR
-375 AYQGTRQPGSAFKPL
+375 AFQGTRQPGSAFKPL
-390 AVYAPFFETTAHTPD
+390 AVYAPLFETTTYTPD
-405 SKVSGGSYC
+405 STVSGGSYC

-442 TSALRLLNTVGI
+442 TSALRLFNTVGI

-469 VAEDHNY
+469 VEKDHNY
-476 AAASLGGLT
+476 AASLGGLT

-513 VTAADGTELF
+513 VTAADGTELY
-523 SWDTERDQIWSPK
+523 SWDTARDQIWSPK

-541 RSLLA
+541 RALLA

-559 RGNYIGA
+559 RSNYVGA

-599 MESLEAYKIHHKLFN
+599 MENLEAYKIHHQLFN
-614 VLME
+614 VLIE

>member
-1 MKKACGFFIILLSLP
+1 MKKAFGFFIIVLSLP
-16 VLWWIS
+16 ALWWIS
-22 TNIRTEINSAKAHEE
+22 TNIKTEINIAQAHEE
-37 QIADAI
+37 QMTNAI
-43 HLPEVQS
+43 HLPEVEA
-50 QLPITLIDQN
+50 QLPVTLIDRN

-74 LTLQEIPQIAQEIF
+74 LSLQEIPKIAQEIF
-88 IASEDAHFYD
+88 ITSEDADFYT
-98 HIGFDLSAIVR
+98 HIGFDLSAIIR
-109 AVVANSNSNSASQG
+109 AVVANSNSNTTSQG

-134 RYLSDEKTY
+134 RYLSEEKTY

-148 ELFYSY
+148 ELFYAY
-154 ELEKEFDKDAI
+154 ELEKEFDKEAI

-194 QELSVAEIAF
+194 QELSIAEIAF

-218 KNFDKTKARQERL
+218 KNYDQTKARQERL

-237 SGAITTEDANTYKAE
+237 NGAITEGEAKNYKADA
-252 TITLNVKNKV
+252 ITLNVKDKI
-262 QNYPMYS
+262 QSYPMYS

-276 RWLVAE
+276 KWLIAE

-287 DRLANTQSEEEK
+287 DRLSSTDNEEEK
-299 KKIKAQLDN
+299 KKIKAQLDI

-315 NGLTIYTALDP
+315 NGLIIHTALDP
-326 NKQAHDEKKMTAIL
+326 TKQQHDEEKMSAIL
-340 GPGKLQAAGAVIDN
+340 GTSPWQAAGAAIEN
-354 KSREV
+354 QSREI
-359 VSIYAGKDYE
+359 VSLYAGKNYE
-369 KYDFHR
+369 KFDFHR
-375 AYQGTRQPGSAFKPL
+375 AFQGTRQPGSAFKPL
-390 AVYAPFFETTAHTPD
+390 AVYAPFFETTSHTPD
-405 SKVSGGSYC
+405 SIVNGGRYC

-420 QNYGGFTY
+420 QNYGGYTY

-435 AFRYSYN
+435 AFRHSYN
-442 TSALRLLNTVGI
+442 TSALRLFQTVGV
-454 ETAFSYL
+454 ETAFHYL
-461 DRFNFRSI
+461 NRFHFRSI
-469 VAEDHNY
+469 VEKDYNY
-476 AAASLGGLT
+476 AASLGGLT

-513 VTAADGTELF
+513 VTALDGTELY
-523 SWDTERDQIWSPK
+523 SWDTQRDQIWSPK

-541 RSLLA
+541 RELLA

-559 RGNYIGA
+559 NSSYVGA

-572 NYRDYWLA
+572 DYRDYWLA
-580 GLNDEYTA
+580 GLNNEYTA

-599 MESLEAYKIHHKLFN
+599 MQQLEEYKIHHQLFN
-614 VLME
+614 VLLE

>member
-1 MKKACGFFIILLSLP
+1 MKKAFGFFIILLSLP
-16 VLWWIS
+16 VLWLVS
-22 TNIRTEINSAKAHEE
+22 TNIRTEINTAKAHEE
-37 QIADAI
+37 QIASAI

-50 QLPITLIDQN
+50 QLPVTLIDQD
-60 GQTFSE
+60 GKTFSE

-88 IASEDAHFYD
+88 IASEDAHFYE
-98 HIGFDLSAIVR
+98 HIGFDLSAIIR
-109 AVVANSNSNSASQG
+109 AVVANSSTNSASQG

-134 RYLSDEKTY
+134 RYLSEEKTY

-154 ELEKEFDKDAI
+154 KLEKEFDKDAI

-180 GIGGAATYYFQKPL
+180 GIGGAATYYFQKPI
-194 QELSVAEIAF
+194 QELSNAEIAF

-237 SGAITTEDANTYKAE
+237 SGAITTEDATTYKAE
-252 TITLNVKNKV
+252 VITLNVKNKV

-287 DRLANTQSEEEK
+287 DRLANAQSEEEK
-299 KKIKAQLDN
+299 KNIKAQLDKQI
-308 RLNTLFQ
+308 NTLYQ
-315 NGLTIYTALDP
+315 NGLTIYTALNP
-326 NKQAHDEKKMTAIL
+326 SKQAHDEENMTAIL
-340 GPGKLQAAGAVIDN
+340 GSGKLQAAGAVIDN
-354 KSREV
+354 TSREI
-359 VSIYAGKDYE
+359 VSLYAGKNYE
-369 KYDFHR
+369 KFDFHR
-375 AYQGTRQPGSAFKPL
+375 AFQGTRQPGSAFKPL

-405 SKVSGGSYC
+405 SIVNGGNYC

-420 QNYGGFTY
+420 KNYGGFKY
-428 GDVSIRT
+428 GDVPIRV
-435 AFRYSYN
+435 AFRHSYN
-442 TSALRLLNTVGI
+442 TSALRLFNTVGI
-454 ETAFSYL
+454 DTAFSYL
-461 DRFNFRSI
+461 DRFHFRSI
-469 VAEDHNY
+469 VAKDHVY
-476 AAASLGGLT
+476 AASLGGLT

-498 SFIDGSYVLA
+498 SFIDGSYVFA

-513 VTAADGTELF
+513 VTATDGTELY
-523 SWDTERDQIWSPK
+523 SWDTARDQIWSPK

-541 RSLLA
+541 RTLLA

-559 RGNYIGA
+559 RSSYIGA

-572 NYRDYWLA
+572 DYRDYWLA
-580 GLNDEYTA
+580 GLTAEYTA
-588 AVWLGYDKPQS
+588 AVWIGYDKPQS
-599 MESLEAYKIHHKLFN
+599 MEKLEAYKIHHRLFN
-614 VLME
+614 ILLE

>member
-1 MKKACGFFIILLSLP
+1 MKKAFGFFIIVLSLP
-16 VLWWIS
+16 ALWWIS
-22 TNIRTEINSAKAHEE
+22 TNIKTEINIAQAHEE
-37 QIADAI
+37 QMTNAI
-43 HLPEVQS
+43 HLPEVEA
-50 QLPITLIDQN
+50 QLPVTLIDRN

-74 LTLQEIPQIAQEIF
+74 LSLQEIPQIAQEIF
-88 IASEDAHFYD
+88 ITSEDADFYT
-98 HIGFDLSAIVR
+98 HIGFDLSAIIR
-109 AVVANSNSNSASQG
+109 AVVANSNSNTTSQG

-134 RYLSDEKTY
+134 RYLSEEKTY

-148 ELFYSY
+148 ELFYAY
-154 ELEKEFDKDAI
+154 ELEKEFDKEAI

-194 QELSVAEIAF
+194 QELSIAEIAF

-218 KNFDKTKARQERL
+218 KNYDQTKARQERL

-237 SGAITTEDANTYKAE
+237 NGAITEGEAKNYKADA
-252 TITLNVKNKV
+252 ITLNVKDKI
-262 QNYPMYS
+262 QSYPMYS

-276 RWLVAE
+276 KWLIAE

-287 DRLANTQSEEEK
+287 DRLSSTDNEEEK
-299 KKIKAQLDN
+299 KKIKAQLDI

-315 NGLTIYTALDP
+315 NGLIIHTALDP
-326 NKQAHDEKKMTAIL
+326 TKQQHDEEKISAIL
-340 GPGKLQAAGAVIDN
+340 GTSPWQAAGAAIEN
-354 KSREV
+354 QSREI
-359 VSIYAGKDYE
+359 VSLYAGKNYE
-369 KYDFHR
+369 KFDFHR
-375 AYQGTRQPGSAFKPL
+375 AFQGTRQPGSAFKPL
-390 AVYAPFFETTAHTPD
+390 AVYAPFFETTSHTPD
-405 SKVSGGSYC
+405 SIVNGGRYC

-420 QNYGGFTY
+420 QNYGGYTY

-435 AFRYSYN
+435 AFRHSYN
-442 TSALRLLNTVGI
+442 TSALRLFQTVGV
-454 ETAFSYL
+454 ETAFHYL
-461 DRFNFRSI
+461 NRFHFRSI
-469 VAEDHNY
+469 VEKDYNY
-476 AAASLGGLT
+476 AASLGGLT

-513 VTAADGTELF
+513 VTALDGTELY
-523 SWDTERDQIWSPK
+523 SWDTQRDQIWSSK

-541 RSLLA
+541 RELLA

-559 RGNYIGA
+559 NSSYVGA

-572 NYRDYWLA
+572 DYRDYWLA
-580 GLNDEYTA
+580 GLNNEYTA

-599 MESLEAYKIHHKLFN
+599 MQQLEEYKIHHQLFN
-614 VLME
+614 VLLE

>member
-16 VLWWIS
+16 ALWWIS

-37 QIADAI
+37 QIVDAI

-50 QLPITLIDQN
+50 QLPVILIDQN
-60 GQTFSE
+60 GETFSE

-88 IASEDAHFYD
+88 IASEDANFYE
-98 HIGFDLSAIVR
+98 HIGFDLSAIIR
-109 AVVANSNSNSASQG
+109 AMVANSNTDSTSQG

-237 SGAITTEDANTYKAE
+237 SGAITTEDAITYKAE

-299 KKIKAQLDN
+299 KKIKAQLDK

-315 NGLTIYTALDP
+315 NGLTIHTALDP
-326 NKQAHDEKKMTAIL
+326 NKQAHDEKEMTAIL
-340 GPGKLQAAGAVIDN
+340 GSGKLQAAGAVIDN

-359 VSIYAGKDYE
+359 VSLYAGKNYE
-369 KYDFHR
+369 KFDFHR
-375 AYQGTRQPGSAFKPL
+375 AFQGTRQPGSAFKPL
-390 AVYAPFFETTAHTPD
+390 AVYAPLFETTTYTPD
-405 SKVSGGSYC
+405 STVSGGSYC

-442 TSALRLLNTVGI
+442 TSALRLFNTVGI

-469 VAEDHNY
+469 VEKDRNY
-476 AAASLGGLT
+476 AASLGGLT

-513 VTAADGTELF
+513 VTAADGTELY
-523 SWDTERDQIWSPK
+523 SWDTARDQIWSPK

-541 RSLLA
+541 RALLA

-559 RGNYIGA
+559 RSNYVGA

-599 MESLEAYKIHHKLFN
+599 MENLEAYKIHHQLFN
-614 VLME
+614 VLIE

>member
-1 MKKACGFFIILLSLP
+1 MKKAFGFFIIVLSLP
-16 VLWWIS
+16 ALWWIS
-22 TNIRTEINSAKAHEE
+22 TNIKTEINIAQAHEE
-37 QIADAI
+37 QMTNAI
-43 HLPEVQS
+43 HLPEVEA
-50 QLPITLIDQN
+50 QLPVTLIDRN

-74 LTLQEIPQIAQEIF
+74 LSLQEIPQIAQEIF
-88 IASEDAHFYD
+88 ITSEDADFHT
-98 HIGFDLSAIVR
+98 HIGFDLSAIIR
-109 AVVANSNSNSASQG
+109 AVVANSNSNTTSQG

-134 RYLSDEKTY
+134 RYLSEEKTY

-148 ELFYSY
+148 ELFYAY
-154 ELEKEFDKDAI
+154 ELEKEFDKEAI

-194 QELSVAEIAF
+194 QELSIAEIAF

-218 KNFDKTKARQERL
+218 KNYDQTKARQERL

-237 SGAITTEDANTYKAE
+237 NGSITEGEAKNYKADA
-252 TITLNVKNKV
+252 ITLNVKDKI
-262 QNYPMYS
+262 QSYPMYS

-276 RWLVAE
+276 KWLIAE

-287 DRLANTQSEEEK
+287 DRLSSTDNEEEK
-299 KKIKAQLDN
+299 KKIKAQLDI

-315 NGLTIYTALDP
+315 NGLIIHTALDP
-326 NKQAHDEKKMTAIL
+326 TKQQHDEEKMSAIL
-340 GPGKLQAAGAVIDN
+340 GTSPWQAAGAAIEN
-354 KSREV
+354 QSREI
-359 VSIYAGKDYE
+359 VSLYAGKNYE
-369 KYDFHR
+369 KFDFHR
-375 AYQGTRQPGSAFKPL
+375 AFQGTRQPGSAFKPL
-390 AVYAPFFETTAHTPD
+390 AVYAPFFETTSHTPD
-405 SKVSGGSYC
+405 SIVNGGRYC

-420 QNYGGFTY
+420 QNYGGYTY

-435 AFRYSYN
+435 AFRHSYN
-442 TSALRLLNTVGI
+442 TSALRLFQTVGV
-454 ETAFSYL
+454 ETAFHYL
-461 DRFNFRSI
+461 NRFHFRSI
-469 VAEDHNY
+469 VEKDYNY
-476 AAASLGGLT
+476 AASLGGLT

-513 VTAADGTELF
+513 VTALDGTELY
-523 SWDTERDQIWSPK
+523 SWDTQRDQIWSPK

-541 RSLLA
+541 RELLA

-559 RGNYIGA
+559 NSSYVGA

-572 NYRDYWLA
+572 DYRDYWLA
-580 GLNDEYTA
+580 GLNNEYTA

-599 MESLEAYKIHHKLFN
+599 MQQLEEYKIHHQLFN
-614 VLME
+614 VLLE

>member
-1 MKKACGFFIILLSLP
+1 MKKAFGFFIIILCLP
-16 VLWWIS
+16 CLWWIS
-22 TNIRTEINSAKAHEE
+22 TNIRVELDTAIAHEQ
-37 QIADAI
+37 QIEDAI
-43 HLPEVQS
+43 HLPVVQA
-50 QLPITLIDQN
+50 QLPVILIDHN

-88 IASEDAHFYD
+88 ITSEDADFYE
-98 HIGFDLSAIVR
+98 HIGFDLSAITR
-109 AVVANSNSNSASQG
+109 AMVVNSNSKSTSQG

-148 ELFYSY
+148 ELFYAY
-154 ELEKEFDKDAI
+154 ELEKEFDKETI

-180 GIGGAATYYFQKPL
+180 GIGAAATYYYQKPI
-194 QELSVAEIAF
+194 QELSIAEIAF
-204 IAAIPNN
+204 ISAIPNN

-218 KNFDKTKARQERL
+218 KNFDYTKERQERL
-231 LDTLAA
+231 LDTLAT
-237 SGAITTEDANTYKAE
+237 SGAITLADAAAYKAE
-252 TITLNVKNKV
+252 TITLNVKNKI
-262 QNYPMYS
+262 QSYPMYS

-276 RWLVAE
+276 RWLVAD

-287 DRLANTQSEEEK
+287 DRLAKSQNEEEK
-299 KKIKAQLDN
+299 KQIQDQLDQ

-315 NGLTIYTALDP
+315 NGLTIHTALDP
-326 NKQAHDEKKMTAIL
+326 NKQAHDEERMTAIL
-340 GPGKLQAAGAVIDN
+340 GDGQLQAAGAVIDN
-354 KSREV
+354 SSREI
-359 VSIYAGKDYE
+359 VSIYAGKNYE
-369 KYDFHR
+369 KYDYHR
-375 AYQGTRQPGSAFKPL
+375 AYQGMRQPGSAFKPL
-390 AVYAPFFETTAHTPD
+390 VVYAPFFETTTHTPD
-405 SKVSGGSYC
+405 SIVNGGRYC

-420 QNYGGFTY
+420 KNYGGYLY
-428 GDVSIRT
+428 GDVPIRV
-435 AFRYSYN
+435 AFRHSYN
-442 TSALRLLNTVGI
+442 TSALRLYNTVGV
-454 ETAFSYL
+454 ETAFRYL
-461 DRFNFRSI
+461 DRFHFRSI
-469 VAEDHNY
+469 VAKDHDY
-476 AAASLGGLT
+476 AASLGGLT

-513 VTAADGTELF
+513 VTANDGTELY
-523 SWDTERDQIWSPK
+523 SWTAERDQIWSPK

-541 RSLLA
+541 RTLLA

-559 RGNYIGA
+559 NSDYVGA

-572 NYRDYWLA
+572 DYRDYWLA
-580 GLNDEYTA
+580 GLNSKYTA

-599 MESLEAYKIHHKLFN
+599 MEKLEAYKIHHQLFN
-614 VLME
+614 VLLD

>member
-1 MKKACGFFIILLSLP
+1 MKKAFGFFIIVLSLP
-16 VLWWIS
+16 ALWWIS
-22 TNIRTEINSAKAHEE
+22 TNIKTEINIAQAHEE
-37 QIADAI
+37 QMTNAI
-43 HLPEVQS
+43 HLPEVEA
-50 QLPITLIDQN
+50 QLPVTLIDRN

-74 LTLQEIPQIAQEIF
+74 LSLQEIPQIAQEIF
-88 IASEDAHFYD
+88 ITSEDADFYE
-98 HIGFDLSAIVR
+98 HIGFDLSAIIR
-109 AVVANSNSNSASQG
+109 AVVANSNSNTTSQG

-134 RYLSDEKTY
+134 RYLSEEKTY

-148 ELFYSY
+148 ELFYAY

-194 QELSVAEIAF
+194 QELSIAEIAF

-218 KNFDKTKARQERL
+218 KNFDQTKARQERL

-237 SGAITTEDANTYKAE
+237 NGAITEEEAKKNKA
-252 TITLNVKNKV
+252 TPITLNVKDKI
-262 QNYPMYS
+262 QSYPMYS

-276 RWLVAE
+276 KWLVAE

-287 DRLANTQSEEEK
+287 DRLSITVNEEEK
-299 KKIKAQLDN
+299 KNIKVQLDN
-308 RLNTLFQ
+308 RLHTLFQ
-315 NGLTIYTALDP
+315 NGLIIQTTLDP
-326 NKQAHDEKKMTAIL
+326 TKQQHDEEKMSAIL
-340 GPGKLQAAGAVIDN
+340 EASPLQAAGAVIEN
-354 KSREV
+354 QSREI
-359 VSIYAGKDYE
+359 VSLYAGKNYE
-369 KYDFHR
+369 KFDFHR
-375 AYQGTRQPGSAFKPL
+375 AFQGTRQPGSAFKPL
-390 AVYAPFFETTAHTPD
+390 AVYAPFFETTSHTPD
-405 SKVSGGSYC
+405 SIVNGGRYC

-420 QNYGGFTY
+420 QNYGGYTY

-435 AFRYSYN
+435 AFRHSYN
-442 TSALRLLNTVGI
+442 TSALRLFQTVGV
-454 ETAFSYL
+454 ETAFDYL
-461 DRFNFRSI
+461 NRFHFRSI
-469 VAEDHNY
+469 VEKDHNY
-476 AAASLGGLT
+476 AASLGGLT

-513 VTAADGTELF
+513 VTALDGTELY
-523 SWDTERDQIWSPK
+523 SWDTQRDQIWSPK

-541 RSLLA
+541 RELLA

-559 RGNYIGA
+559 NSSYVGA

-572 NYRDYWLA
+572 DYRDYWLA
-580 GLNDEYTA
+580 GLNDDYTA

-599 MESLEAYKIHHKLFN
+599 MQQLEEYKIHHQLFN
-614 VLME
+614 VLLE

>member
-1 MKKACGFFIILLSLP
+1 MKKAFGFFIIVLSLP
-16 VLWWIS
+16 ALWWIS
-22 TNIRTEINSAKAHEE
+22 TNIKTEINIAQAHEE
-37 QIADAI
+37 QMTNAI
-43 HLPEVQS
+43 HLPEVEA
-50 QLPITLIDQN
+50 QLPVTLIDRN

-74 LTLQEIPQIAQEIF
+74 LSLQEIPQIAQEIF
-88 IASEDAHFYD
+88 ITSEDADFYT
-98 HIGFDLSAIVR
+98 HIGFDLSAIIR
-109 AVVANSNSNSASQG
+109 AVVANSNSNTTSQG

-134 RYLSDEKTY
+134 RYLSEEKTY

-148 ELFYSY
+148 ELFYAY
-154 ELEKEFDKDAI
+154 ELEKEFDKEAI

-194 QELSVAEIAF
+194 QELSIAEIAF

-218 KNFDKTKARQERL
+218 KNYDQTKARQERL

-237 SGAITTEDANTYKAE
+237 NGAITEEEVKDYKADP
-252 TITLNVKNKV
+252 ITLNVKDKI
-262 QNYPMYS
+262 QSYPMYS

-276 RWLVAE
+276 KWLIAE

-287 DRLANTQSEEEK
+287 DRLSSTDNEEEK

-315 NGLTIYTALDP
+315 NGLIIHTALDP
-326 NKQAHDEKKMTAIL
+326 TKQQHDEEKMSAIL
-340 GPGKLQAAGAVIDN
+340 GTSPLQAAGAAIEN
-354 KSREV
+354 QSREI
-359 VSIYAGKDYE
+359 VSLYAGKNYE
-369 KYDFHR
+369 KFDFHR
-375 AYQGTRQPGSAFKPL
+375 AFQGTRQPGSAFKPL
-390 AVYAPFFETTAHTPD
+390 AVYAPFFETTSHTPD
-405 SKVSGGSYC
+405 SIVNGGRYC

-420 QNYGGFTY
+420 QNYGGYTY

-435 AFRYSYN
+435 AFRHSYN
-442 TSALRLLNTVGI
+442 TSALRLFQTVGV
-454 ETAFSYL
+454 ETAFHYL
-461 DRFNFRSI
+461 NRFHFRSI
-469 VAEDHNY
+469 VEKDYNY
-476 AAASLGGLT
+476 AASLGGLT

-513 VTAADGTELF
+513 VTAIDGTELY
-523 SWDTERDQIWSPK
+523 SWDSQREQIWSPK

-541 RSLLA
+541 RELLA

-559 RGNYIGA
+559 NSSYVGA

-572 NYRDYWLA
+572 DYRDYWLA
-580 GLNDEYTA
+580 GLNNEYTA

-599 MESLEAYKIHHKLFN
+599 MQQLEEYKIHHQLFN
-614 VLME
+614 VLLE